1 MKWTLLM
8 MGLKWGWSSP
18 KPDSSGKRQA
28 GKPSV
33 FSISVTRFFAV
44 EEIGLRMGPIE
55 ERRFIQSFFLFFS
68 EPDPEE
74 GGRIFR
80 PSPSGRLL
88 TFTLI

>member
-1 MKWTLLM
+1 
-8 MGLKWGWSSP
+8 
-18 KPDSSGKRQA
+18 
-28 GKPSV
+28 
-33 FSISVTRFFAV
+33 
-44 EEIGLRMGPIE
+44 MGPIE